1 MKEQYTLDD
10 LTIRPTNRQL
20 KNGQSIAH
28 THEVEFAR
36 PLTREEQLKFKRLI
50 ISFYDCV
57 YFSRHFGNGL
67 WAEPLVVF
75 PTRHLTYYTL
85 YQKNTAGSWKE
96 LLFAMLATFSYE
108 VAEIAL
114 HDGNSVFAHQV
125 QMQEMVQM
133 STISTTGASGQSGDC
148 ERRVPV
154 LVL

>member
-1 MKEQYTLDD
+1 MKRKYTRDD

-36 PLTREEQLKFKRLI
+36 SLTREEQLKFKRVI

-57 YFSRHFGNGL
+57 YFSGGIFGNGIK
-67 WAEPLVVF
+67 AEPLVVF

-108 VAEIAL
+108 VAEIARN
-114 HDGNSVFAHQV
+114 DGNSVFAHQF
-125 QMQEMVQM
+125 QMQEMVQEKA
-133 STISTTGASGQSGDC
+133 IAAGK
-148 ERRVPV
+148 R
-154 LVL
+154 

>member
-1 MKEQYTLDD
+1 MKQKYTLDD

-28 THEVEFAR
+28 THDVEFTR
-36 PLTREEQLKFKRLI
+36 PLTREEQLQFKQLI

-75 PTRHLTYYTL
+75 PARHLACYTL
-85 YQKNTAGSWKE
+85 YQKNTAGSSKE

-125 QMQEMVQM
+125 QMQEMEQKKAM
-133 STISTTGASGQSGDC
+133 AMATQK
-148 ERRVPV
+148 
-154 LVL
+154 L

>member
-1 MKEQYTLDD
+1 MKRKYTLDD
-10 LTIRPTNRQL
+10 FTIRPTNRQL

-36 PLTREEQLKFKRLI
+36 RLTREVQLKFKRLI
-50 ISFYDCV
+50 ISFYDGV
-57 YFSRHFGNGL
+57 YFSCGIFGNGL

-75 PTRHLTYYTL
+75 PARHLACYTL

-114 HDGNSVFAHQV
+114 HDGNSVFAHKFKIP
-125 QMQEMVQM
+125 EMVQ
-133 STISTTGASGQSGDC
+133 
-148 ERRVPV
+148 
-154 LVL
+154 